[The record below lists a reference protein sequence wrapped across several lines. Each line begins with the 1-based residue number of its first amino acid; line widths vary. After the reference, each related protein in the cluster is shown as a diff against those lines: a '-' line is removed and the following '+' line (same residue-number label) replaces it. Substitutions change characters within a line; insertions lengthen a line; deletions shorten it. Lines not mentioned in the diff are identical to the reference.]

1 MAAAVAGSFFPAAR
15 HPTQD
20 KEPQAPQRGV
30 TCADL
35 RFSSVVQHC
44 SRAWLWRQRLARRST
59 STSVFNRS
67 VRTAITATL
76 RTSARP
82 WVITGRDISTT
93 AFFWAWARGAVGAI
107 ATAGAGIASAVKVAG
122 DTTADLAALP
132 TAAVAAVAMLAA
144 AVVLAAADNLYMAEG
159 RDPAQPVQ
167 EVRTVMAV
175 DKPKAVEADR
185 VMAVVV
191 VVDRVMAAVADKATA
206 VAAVDRVMAADTT
219 KPGSLTRGA

>member
-1 MAAAVAGSFFPAAR
+1 M
-15 HPTQD
+15 
-20 KEPQAPQRGV
+20 
-30 TCADL
+30 
-35 RFSSVVQHC
+35 QHC

-132 TAAVAAVAMLAA
+132 TAAVAMLAA

-185 VMAVVV
+185 VMA
-191 VVDRVMAAVADKATA
+191 AVADKATA